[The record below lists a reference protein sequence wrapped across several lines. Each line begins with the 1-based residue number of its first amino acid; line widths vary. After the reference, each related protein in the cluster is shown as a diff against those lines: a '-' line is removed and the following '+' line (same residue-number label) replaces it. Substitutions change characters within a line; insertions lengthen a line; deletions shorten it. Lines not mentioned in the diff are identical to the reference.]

1 MLDIQKSVIDGDIL
15 VMAMV
20 GRLALGR
27 ECQQVEWTVDELL
40 AAGRPKV
47 VVDLAALDYMDS
59 TGIGILV
66 TCCGRIEAAGG
77 QMRLAAVNPKIADLL
92 RVTKLSRVIGIYPT
106 VAEAVAS
113 VSGTAPA

>member
-1 MLDIQKSVIDGDIL
+1 MLEIQRTVMETDVL
-15 VMAMV
+15 VMTLA

-40 AAGRPKV
+40 AGGQRKIIF
-47 VVDLAALDYMDS
+47 DLSRLDYMDS

-77 QMRLAAVNPKIADLL
+77 HMRLAAVNAKVDELL
-92 RVTKLSRVIGIYPT
+92 RVTKLSRVVGIYGT
-106 VAEAVAS
+106 VPEAVAS
-113 VSGTAPA
+113 VSGGAPA